1 MFSFMGLNQVQRYE
15 NNGLYLSV
23 IRDNGMYEFALS
35 HPLYNDNKLIIMGR
49 YEFYIQALN
58 EFTYYLDLLL
68 SGKYPISINGYY
80 RKGL

>member
-1 MFSFMGLNQVQRYE
+1 MFNFMGITQVKRYE

-23 IRDNGMYEFALS
+23 IRDNGRYEFALS
-35 HPLYNDNKLIIMGR
+35 HPLYNDDKLIIIGR
-49 YEFYIQALN
+49 YDFISQAI
-58 EFTYYLDLLL
+58 TAYDHYLDLFM